1 MKTLKAKM
9 MLAYTALLLAVCL
22 ALGGIS
28 YKISE
33 DNLQRSLENE
43 IKNSAM
49 QGARAVEQYI
59 AGEFNILES
68 VAVRNEI
75 IASEVSPTDKGT
87 SLAPVMNY
95 FKFVRMAFVDTKG
108 MAYYADGKTVDL
120 SERDYVKSAIAG
132 SPNHSSTIVSKVD
145 GSVVIAY
152 AVPVKN
158 GSSII
163 GALVGIRDANYLS
176 DIVKP
181 ITMGGSSYSYVLDSS
196 TKMVAHPDPAKV
208 KDQYNIE
215 EQSQSDKGLIP
226 LFELAKKMVSGEANF
241 GYYDFEGSERI
252 AGYAPIAGSS
262 FYFAVANRVDEFM
275 ADTVTMGYTMIGVS
289 FAVLLLGLT
298 VTFMISSGIAKP
310 ISIATKHAKVLAS
323 GDFTERMEDK
333 YLNRKDEIGQLNWA
347 FVNLRDELKHLLREV
362 LTLTDRVSSASE
374 ELTAT
379 SGQVSYAVNEIT
391 KTVEEIAEGASAQ
404 SIETEKGVMSASG
417 MANAIENSLEEMLK
431 LNNSTARVADI
442 VTTGV
447 DAAKEL
453 SNQNKQT
460 QEAIQTIYKAIVS
473 SNESSHKIGSASQMI
488 TGIADQTNLLALNAA
503 IEAARAGEH
512 GRGFAVVAE
521 EIRKLAEQSTQLTK
535 EIDQIVA
542 ELLKNAENSVSVMNN
557 VMGTVEAQIKGT
569 ENSVEQYEHIA
580 KAMKESEALVE
591 NLGNMSVDLTVQKDM
606 ILDTLQN
613 LSAVAQENAAS
624 TQEVSAT
631 MHTSAASVE
640 GIAEAAT
647 ELSEISLD
655 LHSAVNKFKI

>member
-28 YKISE
+28 YVISE
-33 DNLQRSLENE
+33 KNVKETLESE
-43 IKNSAM
+43 IENSAL

-59 AGEFNILES
+59 AGEFKILES
-68 VAVRNEI
+68 IAVRPDMANPSLTAAE
-75 IASEVSPTDKGT
+75 KGE
-87 SLAPVMNY
+87 SLADALAY

-108 MAYYADGKTVDL
+108 MAYYAGGTSVDL
-120 SERDYVKSAIAG
+120 SDRAYIKLALSGKS
-132 SPNHSSTIVSKVD
+132 NHSSTLVSKVD
-145 GSVVIAY
+145 GTVMIAF
-152 AVPVKN
+152 AAPVKSN
-158 GSSII
+158 GAVI
-163 GALVGIRDANYLS
+163 GAVIGIRDANYLS
-176 DIVKP
+176 EVVKP
-181 ITMGGSSYSYVLDSS
+181 INIGGNSYSYVLDAT
-196 TKMVAHPDPAKV
+196 TKMVAHPDPNKV

-215 EQSQSDKGLIP
+215 EQAKSDQGLVP
-226 LFELAKKMVSGEANF
+226 LYNLAKKMVSGETDF
-241 GYYDFEGSERI
+241 GYYDFEGSQRI
-252 AGYAPIAGSS
+252 AGYAPVNGST

-275 ADTVTMGYTMIGVS
+275 AVTKTIGATIIGIS
-289 FAVLLLGLT
+289 FAVLLLGLII
-298 VTFMISSGIAKP
+298 TFFISNSISKP
-310 ISIATKHAKVLAS
+310 IAVATKHAKVLAS
-323 GDFTERMEDK
+323 GDFTERMEEK

-347 FVNLRDELKHLLREV
+347 FVDLRDELKHLLREV

-391 KTVEEIAEGASAQ
+391 KTVEEIAEGASSQ

-417 MANAIENSLEEMLK
+417 MATAIETSLEEMLK
-431 LNNSTARVADI
+431 LNNSTNRVAEI

-447 DAAKEL
+447 EAAKEL
-453 SNQNKQT
+453 SSQNKQT
-460 QEAIQTIYKAIVS
+460 QDAIQTIYKAIVN
-473 SNESSHKIGSASQMI
+473 SNESSHKIGMASQMI

-542 ELLKNAENSVSVMNN
+542 ELLRNAENSVSVMND

-569 ENSVEQYEHIA
+569 EDSVEQYEHIA

-591 NLGNMSVDLTVQKDM
+591 NLGNMSVNLTAQKDM

-647 ELSEISLD
+647 ELSEISLE